1 MLWVPVIRLITIN
14 ISWNLQKFFE
24 KASIFKM
31 CSVDSDLF
39 FVFFFEIGKN
49 PENWHIC
56 LYICISQTNKL
67 IYQLKKI
74 DGEYSRQFF
83 LICV

>member
-31 CSVDSDLF
+31 CSVDWDF
-39 FVFFFEIGKN
+39 FLSFLKSEKN

-56 LYICISQTNKL
+56 LYICMSQTNKL

-74 DGEYSRQFF
+74 DGGYSRQFF